1 MPFSQDSPE
10 QSFPPLANQLM
21 QAGYLTLPD
30 LQRALLEQQSSQEA
44 LTEIIPRITGKS
56 LPPELWQSYQQNY
69 LFELKILHGVES
81 FNPHREELA
90 WQEIQAL
97 ISSLLPLEVC
107 RRLQVLPLGLKP
119 ESSVSLQVAMVD
131 PSHQPTVDKLKT
143 ILARKSFNLERKVI
157 APKDFTYLL
166 EQYLAQPP
174 AIIDR
179 IEDMTPD
186 NAVDNNFGEAPVG
199 EAPVITLVNKLLVK
213 ALESRA
219 SELHLEPQADV
230 LAVRVRVDGMMRPLV
245 NSLPRK
251 IAPAVISRLKI
262 MANLYGGN
270 AYTSGLA
277 QQGRFNR
284 RYDNRRLDF
293 FLQTLPG
300 VEGEKAILRLVDSQ
314 SPSLLLDNLVSK
326 LTTREAIGQLLRHP
340 AGLILVT
347 APSGNGSST
356 TWYGLLRDRALG
368 ASLNITS
375 LESLIER
382 VIPNVTQVEIK
393 ESKGITYQGVLDS
406 FLRQDVDII
415 ALDQI
420 PNLEVGK
427 NVLEMALTGH
437 LVVTTLPL
445 NNPSTAILHLNKI
458 GMNPALV
465 AEALLGIINQ
475 RLVRRLCPVCRVAN
489 QPDIDTLNKFG
500 LRPNAAKSLTFYQA
514 QELNESEQE
523 RAKAKGYLCRNCQG
537 FGYLGRLGVYEVLKV
552 TPTLKAHIAKDN
564 PLSSFKSEKLGENL
578 LDYALDLVSQGETTL
593 EEIERVL
600 SDYLPQNLTP
610 VPTPVAPVSSATFLE
625 RFQEIESLLFILTEK
640 VQKIKEEL
648 TVSEEIEVVEEK
660 PKDLDIDLGK
670 VTMIN
675 ETFMY
680 EELNDPGDWE
690 QLKREFDASKETM
703 IAELEDLT
711 EDQDYWGVKTVPDP
725 WNQ

>member
-1 MPFSQDSPE
+1 
-10 QSFPPLANQLM
+10 
-21 QAGYLTLPD
+21 
-30 LQRALLEQQSSQEA
+30 
-44 LTEIIPRITGKS
+44 
-56 LPPELWQSYQQNY
+56 
-69 LFELKILHGVES
+69 
-81 FNPHREELA
+81 
-90 WQEIQAL
+90 
-97 ISSLLPLEVC
+97 
-107 RRLQVLPLGLKP
+107 
-119 ESSVSLQVAMVD
+119 MVD
-131 PSHQPTVDKLKT
+131 PSHQPTVDKLNT
-143 ILARKSFNLERKVI
+143 ILARKSLLLERKVI
-157 APKDFTYLL
+157 APKDFAYLL
-166 EQYLAQPP
+166 EQYLVQPSV
-174 AIIDR
+174 IIDR

-186 NAVDNNFGEAPVG
+186 NAVDKNFEQ
-199 EAPVITLVNKLLVK
+199 APVITLVNKLLVK

-219 SELHLEPQADV
+219 SELHLEPQADALV
-230 LAVRVRVDGMMRPLV
+230 VRVRVDGVMRPLLH
-245 NSLPRK
+245 SLPRN
-251 IAPAVISRLKI
+251 IAPAVISRLKL
-262 MANLYGGN
+262 MANLDAN
-270 AYTSGLA
+270 ASGLA
-277 QQGRFNR
+277 QQGRFDR

-300 VEGEKAILRLVDSQ
+300 VGGEKAILRLVDSQ
-314 SPSLLLDNLVSK
+314 SPSLVLDNLVSK
-326 LTTREAIGQLLRHP
+326 LTTREAIGQLLRRQ

-356 TWYGLLRDRALG
+356 TWYSLLRDRALG

-375 LESLIER
+375 LENSIER

-393 ESKGITYQGVLDS
+393 ESEGITYQGVLDS

-445 NNPSTAILHLNKI
+445 NNPSTAILHLNKM
-458 GMNPALV
+458 GLNPALV

-475 RLVRRLCPVCRVAN
+475 RLVRRLCPVCRVAYH
-489 QPDIDTLNKFG
+489 PDLDTLNKFD
-500 LRPNAAKSLTFYQA
+500 LRPNAAKSVTFYQA
-514 QELNESEQE
+514 QELNESERE
-523 RAKAKGYLCRNCQG
+523 SAKAKGHLCSHCQG

-552 TPTLKAHIAKDN
+552 TPTLKAQIAKDA
-564 PLSSFKSEKLGENL
+564 PLSSLQAEKLGENL

-610 VPTPVAPVSSATFLE
+610 VSTPVSPAISSPFLE
-625 RFQEIESLLFILTEK
+625 RFQEIENLLFILTEK

-648 TVSEEIEVVEEK
+648 NISQVIESGEEDNE
-660 PKDLDIDLGK
+660 DGDIDLSK

-690 QLKREFDASKETM
+690 QLKREFDANKDTM